1 MFCSQQEKQSIL
13 LNNSRVRLCRVSEL
27 SFVYW
32 SILQKDV
39 DVSIA
44 NESNQVAKGHLVDAL
59 AHTGDEG
66 RDTLR

>member
-1 MFCSQQEKQSIL
+1 MKGIFKRGAQ
-13 LNNSRVRLCRVSEL
+13 
-27 SFVYW
+27 
-32 SILQKDV
+32 
-39 DVSIA
+39 VSIA

>member
-1 MFCSQQEKQSIL
+1 MS
-13 LNNSRVRLCRVSEL
+13 SRRTKCC
-27 SFVYW
+27 
-32 SILQKDV
+32 LQKHLYKRDV
-39 DVSIA
+39 KVSIA